1 MKTSPVFICVRRTQE
16 YSRVMNG
23 EHIHKSHNVS
33 YILYHF
39 VCPIKNRRKVLW
51 LSKRQEDLKKICC
64 EIGENYELHF
74 LEIWADIDH
83 VHFLLQWVP
92 DESPRKIIQRI
103 KSLTSRLMFER
114 NPELREE
121 LLWWRFWTSWY
132 YVNTVWRYWSEQTIR
147 NYVKNQWKEKT
158 YEQIHK
164 SQLTLM

>member
-1 MKTSPVFICVRRTQE
+1 MKE
-16 YSRVMNG
+16 
-23 EHIHKSHNVS
+23 EHKHKSHNVS

-39 VCPIKNRRKVLW
+39 VCPIKNRKKVLG
-51 LSKRQEDLKKICC
+51 SEKRRQDMQEICS
-64 EIGENYELHF
+64 EIEENYEIHF

-92 DESPRKIIQRI
+92 DESAREIIQRI
-103 KSLTSRLMFER
+103 KSFTGRLMFSR
-114 NPELREE
+114 NSELKKE
-121 LLWWRFWTSWY
+121 LMWWKFWTSWY
-132 YVNTVWRYWSEQTIR
+132 YVNTVWRYGSEQTIR